1 MTKSALCA
9 ALSFSLLILFGCDTD
24 APTSTSQSS
33 APIAVNVM
41 SVDLSKQLPTTEFV
55 GRTRAP
61 EDVKIRPLV
70 SGRLINKAVA
80 EGADVQKGQLLYE
93 LDPKPFQVRV
103 NAAKAQLARSTAEK
117 AQAKRTLTRAKKL
130 HTEGSLSPL
139 EYEEI
144 QLEFTTS
151 TAAFDIALSEFEK
164 AQLDLDWTKIYSPI
178 EGRVSNSH
186 YSIGDIVTPNGDPLT
201 TVVKLDTTWVNI
213 SVNETTELAEFQ
225 EAMLLN
231 QAHARDFEVHLKL
244 SNGAEY
250 PYLGQV
256 GFVDNRVDVETGTIP
271 VRLNFPNPERLL
283 LPGQYVTVEVV
294 DDSLK
299 PLSVPSKA
307 VQFDQG
313 GHFVYSVSKSQRIEK
328 NYIQWY
334 QQLDGVFLV
343 ESGVSLGDFIVVDG
357 LQKVRPGV
365 TVAATVLS
373 KGE

>member
-1 MTKSALCA
+1 MNKSALCA
-9 ALSFSLLILFGCDTD
+9 ALSLSLFFLSGCDTD
-24 APTSTSQSS
+24 APAATSQQP
-33 APIAVNVM
+33 APVSVNII
-41 SVDLSKQLPTTEFV
+41 SVELSKQFPTTEFV

-70 SGRLINKAVA
+70 SGRLINKAVK
-80 EGADVQKGQLLYE
+80 EGADVLKGQLLYE
-93 LDPKPFQVRV
+93 LDPKPFQVKV
-103 NAAKAQLARSTAEK
+103 NAAKAELARSK
-117 AQAKRTLTRAKKL
+117 ATMAQSERTLTRAKKL

-144 QLEFTTS
+144 QLEFTTA
-151 TAAFDIALSEFEK
+151 TAAYEIALSEFEK

-178 EGRVSNSH
+178 DGRVSNSE
-186 YSIGDIVTPNGDPLT
+186 YSIGDIVTPNGGPLT

-231 QAHARDFEVHLKL
+231 QSHAKEFEVHLKL

-250 PYLGQV
+250 PYKGHV
-256 GFVDNRVDVETGTIP
+256 GFVDNRVDIETGTIP
-271 VRLNFPNPERLL
+271 VRLNFPNPDRLL
-283 LPGQYVTVEVV
+283 LPGQYVTIEVV

-299 PLSVPSKA
+299 PLSVPSQA

-313 GHFVYSVSKSQRIEK
+313 GHFVMTVNKNQTIEK

-334 QQLDGVFLV
+334 QQTDNSFLV
-343 ESGVSLGDFIVVDG
+343 ESGLNEGDFVVVDG
-357 LQKVRPGV
+357 LQKIRPGV
-365 TVAATVLS
+365 DVEAALLS

>member
-9 ALSFSLLILFGCDTD
+9 ALSLSLFFLYGCNTDT
-24 APTSTSQSS
+24 PPSTSQSS
-33 APIAVNVM
+33 TPVGVNVV
-41 SVDLSKQLPTTEFV
+41 SVELSKQFPTTEFV

-70 SGRLINKAVA
+70 SGRLISKAVS

-93 LDPKPFQVRV
+93 LDPKPFQVKV
-103 NAAKAQLARSTAEK
+103 NAAKAQLARSKAEK
-117 AQAKRTLTRAKKL
+117 AQAERTLTRAKKL

-151 TAAFDIALSEFEK
+151 TAAFEIALSEFEK

-186 YSIGDIVTPNGDPLT
+186 YSIGDIVTPNGAPLT

-231 QAHARDFEVHLKL
+231 QAHTRDFEVHLKL

-256 GFVDNRVDVETGTIP
+256 GFVDNRVDVATGTIP
-271 VRLNFPNPERLL
+271 VRLNFPNPDRLL

-299 PLSVPSKA
+299 PLSVPSQA

-313 GHFVYSVSKSQRIEK
+313 GHFVYRVTQHQIVEKS
-328 NYIQWY
+328 YIQWY
-334 QQLDGVFLV
+334 QQLDNVFLV
-343 ESGVSLGDFIVVDG
+343 ESGLNEGDVIVVDG
-357 LQKVRPGV
+357 LQKVRPGAEV
-365 TVAATVLS
+365 ETTLLS